1 MREEAW
7 HGSPHV
13 EAGATW
19 VPMAVAI
26 LVPAIPHPGPQ
37 VWACGALGAKG
48 LSSKAPRGV
57 WCSWGL
63 GQQRTSL
70 WEKVWGCVCV
80 CVLQTATKREL
91 TWR

>member
-37 VWACGALGAKG
+37 VWGCGALGAE
-48 LSSKAPRGV
+48 
-57 WCSWGL
+57 
-63 GQQRTSL
+63 RTL
-70 WEKVWGCVCV
+70 
-80 CVLQTATKREL
+80 L
-91 TWR
+91 